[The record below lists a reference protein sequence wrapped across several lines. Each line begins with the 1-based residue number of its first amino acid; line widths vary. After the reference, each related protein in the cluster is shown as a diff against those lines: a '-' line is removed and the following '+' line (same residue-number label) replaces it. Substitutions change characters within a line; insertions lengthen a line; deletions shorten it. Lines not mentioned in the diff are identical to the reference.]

1 MDEVID
7 QTPRLAKSAGFWRRL
22 LAFCLDGL
30 FLGAFGACIGLV
42 AYDRLVALG
51 DWGRAVGFAIALV
64 YFGSMDSEL
73 SGGLTP
79 GKRILGIKVV
89 KADGAPL
96 SVGGSTLRATIFCV
110 PYFLN
115 GALIDADVITTWLV
129 TFLVFGVG
137 VSIAYLLL
145 FNRPTRQS
153 LHDLAVSAYV
163 VSNRAGDT
171 TGEISRMWRGHL
183 GAVGLI
189 LTAALALPYFV
200 QRLSSSLPFAELLSV
215 QQALQKDPDVRH
227 ATAVVGVS
235 KFFGKNQSAT
245 TTHIFSSHIVLSRR
259 VADIESLSNRLAR
272 IILDHDPSA
281 EKENVIAISISYGY
295 DIGIA
300 SGWQIRSFA
309 FSPEQWRKR
318 FSGLPGSPAVGP

>member
-1 MDEVID
+1 MDEVTGL
-7 QTPRLAKSAGFWRRL
+7 TPRLAKIAGFWRRL
-22 LAFCLDGL
+22 FAFCIDGL

-64 YFGSMDSEL
+64 YFAVTDSEL
-73 SGGLTP
+73 SGGQTP

-89 KADGAPL
+89 TANGTPL
-96 SVGGSTLRATIFCV
+96 SVSASTLRATIFCV

-115 GALIDADVITTWLV
+115 GAFIDAGVMTSWLV

-137 VSIAYLLL
+137 ASIAYLLL
-145 FNRPTRQS
+145 FNRRTRQS
-153 LHDLAVSAYV
+153 LHDLAVGAYV
-163 VSNRAGDT
+163 VSNKAEDSI
-171 TGEISRMWRGHL
+171 GESRRMWPAHF

-200 QRLSSSLPFAELLSV
+200 QRLATSVPFAVLLSV
-215 QQALQKDPDVRH
+215 QQALQQDPDVRH

-235 KFFGKNQSAT
+235 QFFGKNRSAT
-245 TTHIFSSHIVLSRR
+245 TTHIFSSTIVLSRR
-259 VADIESLSNRLAR
+259 VTDLDSLSNRLAR
-272 IILDHDPSA
+272 IIFDHDPAA
-281 EKENVIAISISYGY
+281 EKEDKIAISIRYGY

-300 SGWQIRSFA
+300 SAWRSQSFV

-318 FSGLPGSPAVGP
+318 WSRLPG